1 MAIENE
7 FPPSRPCS
15 CDTCVSYCR
24 RPGWWTVREA
34 EMAVA
39 AGYAGRMMLE
49 IAPELNFAVLS
60 PAFRG
65 NEGNY
70 ALELYAAEGCTFLV
84 NNLCELFGTGLQP
97 LECRYCHHERE
108 GMGEYCHQAIEAE
121 WNTDDAKRLIVRWGN
136 LTGFWLK
143 QGMEV
148 HEKKE

>member
-15 CDTCVSYCR
+15 CEVCTGYCR

-34 EMAVA
+34 EMAIA
-39 AGYAGRMMLE
+39 AGYADRMMLE
-49 IAPELNFAVLS
+49 ISPGFDFAVLS

-65 NEGNY
+65 NECQY
-70 ALELYAAEGCTFLV
+70 ALELYAAEGCTFLKD
-84 NNLCELFGTGLQP
+84 NLCGLFGSGFQP

-108 GMGEYCHQAIEAE
+108 GTGENCHRAIGEE
-121 WNTDDAKRLIVRWGN
+121 WNSEHAKRLIVRWGN

-148 HEKKE
+148 HEKSG